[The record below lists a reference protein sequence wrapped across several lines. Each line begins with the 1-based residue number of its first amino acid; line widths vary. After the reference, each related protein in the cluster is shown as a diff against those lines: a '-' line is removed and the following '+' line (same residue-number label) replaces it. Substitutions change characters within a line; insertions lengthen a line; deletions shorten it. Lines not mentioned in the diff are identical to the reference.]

1 MPRPPRDT
9 EAGVF
14 HVYTHAVWGYTAL
27 FADDLDRLEFLRH
40 LARVSSREGLTCIAF
55 CLMGNHHHLLVEVED
70 GVLPKAMQELNFAYA
85 IGFNAKYG
93 LRGHVQFDRYGA
105 RRIADEND
113 LAGRYAYVVNNPAEA
128 GQCASA
134 EDWLWSSHAGTI
146 GLREPFSFVDPTRVL
161 NVFRFSPLGPQE
173 ALRRYVDLRRKSHG
187 LVTHR

>member
-1 MPRPPRDT
+1 
-9 EAGVF
+9 
-14 HVYTHAVWGYTAL
+14 
-27 FADDLDRLEFLRH
+27 
-40 LARVSSREGLTCIAF
+40 
-55 CLMGNHHHLLVEVED
+55 MGNHHHLLVEVED

-113 LAGRYAYVVNNPAEA
+113 LAGRYAYIVNNPAEA